1 MKKLNN
7 RYKRNLKS
15 SLSFYISLSFL
26 TCVTV
31 LMYLLFSSAV
41 HCEDIYVQNFFDES
55 NVEDGQFTTYREL
68 SNEDIEELEKDY
80 DVLVER
86 QNYVNLEEG
95 NYTVRLFSFTEKI
108 NIPEVTAGEA
118 PKDNDEICLTQSFA
132 EANNVEIGNNIILN
146 GKKYRVTGFAE
157 RPDYLYMIE
166 NQSDSYHRAAE
177 FGLGFVTRTE
187 LESFEDGAYYYSVT
201 YDEDN
206 REEFRK
212 HLNDVYRTLSYM
224 TAETN
229 HRISTPK
236 ATIVQFEIITG
247 VILPALLVLVI
258 AVIAVVLGRKVKAEK
273 KHIGTLTALGYRK
286 NEIAMHYAWYA
297 IIPGV
302 AGEILGLVLAFIL
315 VKPMAGAIFFKLEKL
330 PVIYTVDWLNVILA
344 MIIPVAAYTITA
356 ILSVLRILKM
366 SVTDMLSGRSNKGKE
381 SRLLVQSEM
390 NFKRKFR
397 IRTLLNNYVRTLV
410 AILGIVISGLIMCVG
425 IMMHDSCRN
434 YEDNVIDDIGTF
446 NYEYLLNGLTYADQD
461 GEKLL
466 SATFEV
472 EGSDNSVMLMG
483 LDKDNRYINLHT
495 IDDKEADIDGKYYIS
510 SMASEIFGVDK
521 GDTFTVYDTA
531 TLEKYDIKISGIIN
545 NKAQSV
551 IYSSA
556 ETVAGLLGIED
567 GQYNVIISD
576 KKLDIDES
584 FVNSTIK
591 KETMKN
597 MIRNVISGTKILIYL
612 MIIFGFLICSI
623 CVYLMV
629 NMIIEENAVTISMLK
644 VLGYYN
650 KEINKIT
657 INIYHILVPIGI
669 VLSLIGGWFITWEYF
684 DSSTASFQAQIPVY
698 LSVEGLIFFVAVV
711 VISYIISLLLLG
723 RKVRNVDMSDSLKSI
738 RE

>member
-7 RYKRNLKS
+7 RYKRNLRS
-15 SLSFYISLSFL
+15 SMSFYISLSFL

-41 HCEDIYVQNFFDES
+41 HCENIYVQNLFNEN
-55 NVEDGQFTTYREL
+55 NVEDGQFTTYGEL
-68 SNEDIEELEKDY
+68 SNEEIEELEEEY

-86 QNYVNLEEG
+86 QDYVSLEEE

-118 PKDNDEICLTQSFA
+118 PKDDDEICLTQSFA
-132 EANNVEIGNNIILN
+132 EANNVEIGDSTIIN
-146 GKKYRVTGFAE
+146 GKKYKVTGFAE

-177 FGLGFVTRTE
+177 FGLGFVTRGE
-187 LESFEDGAYYYSVT
+187 LESLEGAAYYYSVT
-201 YDEDN
+201 YDKDN
-206 REEFRK
+206 QEEFRK
-212 HLNDVYRTLSYM
+212 HLNDEYITLSYM
-224 TAETN
+224 KAETN

-236 ATIVQFEIITG
+236 STIVQFELITG

-302 AGEILGLVLAFIL
+302 VGEILGLVLALVL
-315 VKPMAGAIFFKLEKL
+315 VKPMAGEIFFKLEKL
-330 PVIYTVDWLNVILA
+330 PVTYTVDWLNVIPA
-344 MIIPVAAYTITA
+344 MIIPVVAYMITA
-356 ILSVLRILKM
+356 TLNVLRILKM

-381 SRLLVQSEM
+381 SHLLVQSGM

-397 IRTLLNNYVRTLV
+397 IRALFNNYVRTLV
-410 AILGIVISGLIMCVG
+410 AILGIVISGLVMCVG
-425 IMMHDSCRN
+425 LMMNDSCRN
-434 YEDNVIDDIGTF
+434 YEDTIIDDIGTF
-446 NYEYLLNGLTYADQD
+446 NYEYLLNGLTDVEQD
-461 GEKLL
+461 GDKLL
-466 SATFEV
+466 CSTFEV
-472 EGSDNSVMLMG
+472 EDSENSVMLMG
-483 LDKDNRYINLHT
+483 IDKDNKYINLNT
-495 IDDKEADIDGKYYIS
+495 IDGDVAEIEGKYYIS
-510 SMASEIFGVDK
+510 SMASEIFDVDK
-521 GDTFTVYDTA
+521 GDTFTVYDTT

-556 ETVAGLLGIED
+556 ETVAGLLGIGD
-567 GQYNVIISD
+567 GQYNVIMSD
-576 KKLDIDES
+576 EELDIAEGL
-584 FVNSTIK
+584 VNTTIE

-597 MIRNVISGTKILIYL
+597 MIRNVISEMKILIYL
-612 MIIFGFLICSI
+612 MVIFGIVICSI

-629 NMIIEENAVTISMLK
+629 NMFIEENAVTISMLK

-669 VLSLIGGWFITWEYF
+669 VLSLVGGWFITWKYF
-684 DSSTASFQAQIPVY
+684 DYSTASFQAQIPAY
-698 LSVEGLIFFVAVV
+698 LSVEGLMIFIAAV
-711 VISYIISLLLLG
+711 VISYVISLTLLG
-723 RKVRNVDMSDSLKSI
+723 RKVKNVDMSDSLKSI

>member
-15 SLSFYISLSFL
+15 SMSFYIGLSFL
-26 TCVTV
+26 TCVIV

-41 HCEDIYVQNFFDES
+41 YCEDIYVQNFFHEN
-55 NVEDGQFTTYREL
+55 NVEDGQFTTYREP
-68 SNEDIEELEKDY
+68 SDKDIEELEKEY

-86 QNYVNLEEG
+86 QDYVSLKEE
-95 NYTVRLFSFTEKI
+95 NYTVRLFSFTGKI
-108 NIPEVTAGEA
+108 NISEVTAGEA
-118 PKDNDEICLTQSFA
+118 PKDDDEICLTQSFA
-132 EANNVEIGNNIILN
+132 EANNIEIGDSIIID
-146 GKKYRVTGFAE
+146 GKKYQVTGFAE

-177 FGLGFVTRTE
+177 FGLGFVTKDE
-187 LESFEDGAYYYSVT
+187 LESFEGAAHYYSVT
-201 YDEDN
+201 YDKDN
-206 REEFRK
+206 QEEFRK
-212 HLNDVYRTLSYM
+212 HLNDEYITLSYM

-236 ATIVQFEIITG
+236 ATIVQFELITG

-286 NEIAMHYAWYA
+286 SEIAMHYVWYA
-297 IIPGV
+297 VIPGV
-302 AGEILGLVLAFIL
+302 AGEILGLILAIAL
-315 VKPMAGAIFFKLEKL
+315 VKPMAGAIFFKLEKI

-344 MIIPVAAYTITA
+344 MIIPVVSYMITA

-366 SVTDMLSGRSNKGKE
+366 SVTDMLSGRSDKGKE
-381 SRLLVQSEM
+381 THLLVQSGM

-397 IRTLLNNYVRTLV
+397 IRALFNNYVRTLV

-425 IMMHDSCRN
+425 LMMHDSCRN

-446 NYEYLLNGLTYADQD
+446 NYEYLLNGLTDVEQD

-472 EGSDNSVMLMG
+472 ENSENSVMIMG
-483 LDKDNRYINLHT
+483 LEKDNQYINLNT
-495 IDDKEADIDGKYYIS
+495 INGSVADLDGKYYIS
-510 SMASEIFGVDK
+510 SMASEIFDVDK
-521 GDTFTVYDTA
+521 GDTFTVYDTT
-531 TLEKYDIKISGIIN
+531 TLEKYNIKISGLIN

-556 ETVAGLLGIED
+556 ETVAGLLGIGE

-576 KKLDIDES
+576 KELDIAEGLI
-584 FVNSTIK
+584 NTTIE

-612 MIIFGFLICSI
+612 MVIFGFAICSI

-644 VLGYYN
+644 VLGYYD

-669 VLSLIGGWFITWEYF
+669 VLSLIGGWFITWKYY
-684 DSSTASFQAQIPVY
+684 DSSTASFQAQIPVH
-698 LSVEGLIFFVAVV
+698 LSVGGLMFFIAAI
-711 VISYIISLLLLG
+711 VISYVLSLMLLG
-723 RKVRNVDMSDSLKSI
+723 RKVRNVDLSDSLKSI